1 MKIILEIITAVYAVM
16 VYGTLINMY
25 RQKQKSYLIFK
36 TFTSLIFI
44 LMAAAAFRI
53 SGSEFF
59 AAFLPAYFFC
69 LVGDVMLALAHE
81 IDNKLRN
88 PQFTIGVGAFAIA
101 HLFFIWRIQP
111 YMFSGVSIGGIIV
124 SLLMGTYTFLT
135 TRSAAFD
142 YGSNKIPSILY
153 SLIVGF
159 LGGMGID
166 LLVGAVMEGLGSPAY
181 VLMALGMVFFM
192 ASDFI
197 LANKYF
203 RKEGKSWYG
212 AAVLVF
218 YYGGMGLLAAFTAF
232 L

>member
-1 MKIILEIITAVYAVM
+1 
-16 VYGTLINMY
+16 
-25 RQKQKSYLIFK
+25 
-36 TFTSLIFI
+36 
-44 LMAAAAFRI
+44 
-53 SGSEFF
+53 
-59 AAFLPAYFFC
+59 
-69 LVGDVMLALAHE
+69 
-81 IDNKLRN
+81 
-88 PQFTIGVGAFAIA
+88 
-101 HLFFIWRIQP
+101 
-111 YMFSGVSIGGIIV
+111 
-124 SLLMGTYTFLT
+124 
-135 TRSAAFD
+135 
-142 YGSNKIPSILY
+142 
-153 SLIVGF
+153 
-159 LGGMGID
+159 MGIE